1 MRCATLPPQGIKSGR
16 EGGNPFFYPPVT
28 QKLKRMSPAP
38 LLWRPRPCVT
48 WPGGFPLCQSGA
60 VCGLCRASIVVG
72 RSVGDTRVRWRRC
85 GHPVLPSRQPR
96 SSGRSTAQVSRSPPS
111 APVCRARQA
120 AASLAPLYPRLIAR
134 LVWMHGTARCRG
146 ICDYGGLP
154 CS

>member
-1 MRCATLPPQGIKSGR
+1 MRSATLTRSGIKSGR
-16 EGGNPFFYPPVT
+16 EGGNPFFLSAGDTDAEKDVAGSAF
-28 QKLKRMSPAP
+28 MAAP
-38 LLWRPRPCVT
+38 SRRDVT
-48 WPGGFPLCQSGA
+48 WWFSTLSVRCRVRA
-60 VCGLCRASIVVG
+60 VPCIHRSRAVV
-72 RSVGDTRVRWRRC
+72 DTRVRWRRC

-96 SSGRSTAQVSRSPPS
+96 SSGRSPAQVSRSHPP

-120 AASLAPLYPRLIAR
+120 AASLAPLYLRPIAR

>member
-1 MRCATLPPQGIKSGR
+1 MRCATLTPQGIKSGR
-16 EGGNPFFYPPVT
+16 EGGNPFFLSAGDTDAEKDVAGSAF
-28 QKLKRMSPAP
+28 MAAP
-38 LLWRPRPCVT
+38 SLRDVAWWFSTLSVRCRVRAVPCIHR
-48 WPGGFPLCQSGA
+48 SRA
-60 VCGLCRASIVVG
+60 VV
-72 RSVGDTRVRWRRC
+72 DTRVRWRRC

-96 SSGRSTAQVSRSPPS
+96 SSGRSTAQVSRSHPS